1 MTDQRFK
8 AISILSGGLD
18 SAVSTRLAME
28 KHEVTLA
35 LFFDYGQRAALKEKQ
50 AALAVSQYF
59 KVPLQEIQLP
69 WLKDC
74 THTALVNRG
83 KELPTLSSLELD
95 QKGASEASAAQ
106 VWVPNRNGLFINIAA
121 CLAESLGAKILL
133 TGFNREEAQTFPDNS
148 AQFTDAISKSLAYS
162 TQVQC
167 RVQSFT
173 LEMDKVE
180 IVKKALELN
189 FPLSLLW
196 SCYEGGEKMCGKCE
210 SCLRSKRAYLE
221 NGLKDWMGE
230 IFE

>member
-1 MTDQRFK
+1 MRLK

-18 SAVSTRLAME
+18 SAISTRLAME
-28 KHEVTLA
+28 SHEVVLGI
-35 LFFDYGQRAALKEKQ
+35 FFDYGQRALLQEKKAALK
-50 AALAVSQYF
+50 LAEYF
-59 KVPLQEIQLP
+59 KFPLKIIEVP

-74 THTALVNRG
+74 TKTALVNRAM
-83 KELPTLSSLELD
+83 ELPKLSLLELD
-95 QKGASEASAAQ
+95 EKKASEISASQ

-121 CLAESLGAKILL
+121 CLAESLDAKVLL

-148 AQFTDAISKSLAYS
+148 AEFTDAISKSLAYS

-180 IVKKALELN
+180 IVKKGLETN
-189 FPLSLLW
+189 FPFSLLW
-196 SCYEGGEKMCGKCE
+196 SCYEAGEKMCGKCE

-221 NGLKDWMGE
+221 NGQDKWVSQL
-230 IFE
+230 FL